1 MKSTSGL
8 FLDVARKVREDYPEL
23 EHEEMIVD
31 ACAMQLA
38 MNPHRFDVLVTTN
51 LFGDILSDL
60 CAGLVGGLGV
70 APGANIG
77 ENGGMFEAVHGSAPD
92 IAGQGIANPTAIIL
106 AGAMMLDH
114 MKLHDK
120 ARLLRRTVR
129 RVVGEGE
136 IVTPDL
142 GGKASTSEFT
152 DELVRRLEKAVNR

>member
-8 FLDVARKVREDYPEL
+8 FLDVARKVREDYPNL

-60 CAGLVGGLGV
+60 CAGLIGGLGV

-77 ENGGMFEAVHGSAPD
+77 EHGGLFEAVHGSAPD
-92 IAGQGIANPTAIIL
+92 IAGKGVANPTAIML
-106 AGAMMLDH
+106 AGAMMLDY
-114 MKLHDK
+114 MEQHDK
-120 ARLLRRTVR
+120 AKRLRRTVR
-129 RVVGEGE
+129 HVVGQGE

-142 GGKASTSEFT
+142 GGRASTTEFT
-152 DELVRRLEKAVNR
+152 DELIRHLTNQ